1 MATLKLKL
9 KSKLEPKSKP
19 LGLGA
24 KKAGS
29 TLKLG
34 RKKLVLGKKKVP
46 PPVAVPTAKKVKGQ
60 SKAKKVQPPKKAP
73 KPVAV
78 TPKAKPKKEPVVKKK
93 PKKVQPVEE
102 SRTSKRNRLKK
113 ELNKFN
119 AWRERLPLKI
129 GIADELFSRFSPA
142 FSKKIIRLVVYQ
154 HTRGAQ
160 YLKNVALGNK
170 RFSLIGEV
178 TGSIERKEKD
188 FSYKALNKKSVGAG

>member
-9 KSKLEPKSKP
+9 KSKSIGMEAEKSE
-19 LGLGA
+19 
-24 KKAGS
+24 S

-34 RKKLVLGKKKVP
+34 RRKLVLGNKKEKV
-46 PPVAVPTAKKVKGQ
+46 VVPTAQKAKGQ
-60 SKAKKVQPPKKAP
+60 PKAKKVQPKVKAP
-73 KPVAV
+73 I
-78 TPKAKPKKEPVVKKK
+78 VKKK
-93 PKKVQPVEE
+93 VIKEQPALE
-102 SRTSKRNRLKK
+102 SKTSKRNRLKK
-113 ELNKFN
+113 ELNKFDV
-119 AWRERLPLKI
+119 WRDRLPLKI
-129 GIADELFSRFSPA
+129 GIAEELFSRFSPA